1 MKIKLRL
8 QSEDPDE
15 FELDLMECFSSVP
28 VIIGDKMF
36 LRTYTTVLD
45 TLDST
50 YNQLPETLK
59 KMLDQHQTRSFYLK
73 SSLLTITGLTAYS
86 IDIGFNK
93 SKDAFRAAKIF
104 DAFNKER
111 GYTMILCNCFFP
123 SGSMVIY
130 FQALGD
136 IFLEFDLEDV
146 FFLKD
151 SKDFYKISDLEYK
164 ERDKINNQDYNEITA
179 IIRGKK

>member
-1 MKIKLRL
+1 MKIKLQFKDL
-8 QSEDPDE
+8 NN
-15 FELDLMECFSSVP
+15 FELDLFESFCSVP
-28 VIIGDKMF
+28 IIIDNKMIIG
-36 LRTYTTVLD
+36 THTTNLD
-45 TLDST
+45 LSDST

-59 KMLDQHQTRSFYLK
+59 EMLNRHQTRNFYLK

-86 IDIGFNK
+86 IDIGFDK

-104 DAFNKER
+104 DNFDNER
-111 GYTMILCNCFFP
+111 GYTMITCACYLP
-123 SGSMVIY
+123 SGSMAIY

-146 FFLKD
+146 FFLNDVKE
-151 SKDFYKISDLEYK
+151 FYEISELEYK

>member
-1 MKIKLRL
+1 MKIKL
-8 QSEDPDE
+8 QTEDPDE
-15 FELDLMECFSSVP
+15 CELDLMEWFSSVP

-45 TLDST
+45 TLDTT

-73 SSLLTITGLTAYS
+73 SSLLTVTGLTAYS

-123 SGSMVIY
+123 LGSMVIY

-136 IFLEFDLEDV
+136 IFLEFDLKDV
-146 FFLKD
+146 FFLNDVKE
-151 SKDFYKISDLEYK
+151 FYEISELEYK
-164 ERDKINNQDYNEITA
+164 ESNEINNQDYNEITA
-179 IIRGKK
+179 IICGKK

>member
-1 MKIKLRL
+1 
-8 QSEDPDE
+8 
-15 FELDLMECFSSVP
+15 
-28 VIIGDKMF
+28 
-36 LRTYTTVLD
+36 
-45 TLDST
+45 
-50 YNQLPETLK
+50 
-59 KMLDQHQTRSFYLK
+59 MLDQHQTRSFYLK

-86 IDIGFNK
+86 IDIGFDK
-93 SKDAFRAAKIF
+93 SKDAFRVAKIF

-123 SGSMVIY
+123 SGSMAIH

-146 FFLKD
+146 FFLNDVKE
-151 SKDFYKISDLEYK
+151 FYEISELEYK
-164 ERDKINNQDYNEITA
+164 ESDEINNQDYNEITA

>member
-8 QSEDPDE
+8 QSEDPDD
-15 FELDLMECFSSVP
+15 FELDLFESFSGVP
-28 VIIGDKMF
+28 VIIGDKMI

-73 SSLLTITGLTAYS
+73 SSLLTVTGLTAYS

-123 SGSMVIY
+123 SGSMAIH

-136 IFLEFDLEDV
+136 IFLEFDLKDV
-146 FFLKD
+146 FFLNDVKE
-151 SKDFYKISDLEYK
+151 FYEISELEYK
-164 ERDKINNQDYNEITA
+164 ESDEINNQDYNEITA
-179 IIRGKK
+179 IICGKK

>member
-1 MKIKLRL
+1 MIIGTHTTN
-8 QSEDPDE
+8 
-15 FELDLMECFSSVP
+15 LDLS
-28 VIIGDKMF
+28 
-36 LRTYTTVLD
+36 
-45 TLDST
+45 DST

-59 KMLDQHQTRSFYLK
+59 EVLNRHQTRNFYLK

-86 IDIGFNK
+86 IDIGFDK

-136 IFLEFDLEDV
+136 IFLEFDLKDV
-146 FFLKD
+146 FFLNDVKE
-151 SKDFYKISDLEYK
+151 FYEISELEYK
-164 ERDKINNQDYNEITA
+164 ESDEINNQDYNEITA
-179 IIRGKK
+179 IICGKK

>member
-8 QSEDPDE
+8 QSEDPDD
-15 FELDLMECFSSVP
+15 FELDLFESFSGVP
-28 VIIGDKMF
+28 VIIGDKMI

-73 SSLLTITGLTAYS
+73 SSLLTVTGLTAYS

-123 SGSMVIY
+123 LGSMVIY

-136 IFLEFDLEDV
+136 IFLEFDLKDV
-146 FFLKD
+146 FFLNDVKE
-151 SKDFYKISDLEYK
+151 FYEISELEYK

-179 IIRGKK
+179 IVCGKK

>member
-8 QSEDPDE
+8 QSEDPDD
-15 FELDLMECFSSVP
+15 FELDLFESFSGVP
-28 VIIGDKMF
+28 VIIGDKMI

-86 IDIGFNK
+86 IDIGFDK

-111 GYTMILCNCFFP
+111 GYTTILCNCFFP
-123 SGSMVIY
+123 SGSMAIH

-136 IFLEFDLEDV
+136 IFLEFDLKDV
-146 FFLKD
+146 FFLNDVKE
-151 SKDFYKISDLEYK
+151 FYEISELEYK

>member
-45 TLDST
+45 TLDTT

-73 SSLLTITGLTAYS
+73 SSLLTVTGLTAYS
-86 IDIGFNK
+86 IGIDVNK
-93 SKDAFRAAKIF
+93 KVNAIHAGKIF
-104 DAFNKER
+104 DNFDKER

-136 IFLEFDLEDV
+136 IFLEFDLKDV
-146 FFLKD
+146 FFLNDVKE
-151 SKDFYKISDLEYK
+151 FYEISELEYK

-179 IIRGKK
+179 IVCGKK

>member
-8 QSEDPDE
+8 QSEDPDD

-45 TLDST
+45 TLDTT

-73 SSLLTITGLTAYS
+73 SSLLTVTGLTAYS
-86 IDIGFNK
+86 IDIGFDK

-104 DAFNKER
+104 DNFDKER
-111 GYTMILCNCFFP
+111 GYTMITCACYLP
-123 SGSMVIY
+123 SGSMAIY

-136 IFLEFDLEDV
+136 IFLEFDLKDV
-146 FFLKD
+146 FFLNDVKE
-151 SKDFYKISDLEYK
+151 FYEISELEYK
-164 ERDKINNQDYNEITA
+164 ESDEINNQDYNEITA
-179 IIRGKK
+179 IICGKK

>member
-73 SSLLTITGLTAYS
+73 SSLLTITGLTAYN
-86 IDIGFNK
+86 IDIGFDK
-93 SKDAFRAAKIF
+93 KTDVLHAGKIF
-104 DAFNKER
+104 DNFDKEK
-111 GYTMILCNCFFP
+111 GYTLITCACYLP
-123 SGSMVIY
+123 SGSMAIH

-136 IFLEFDLEDV
+136 IFLEFDLKDV
-146 FFLKD
+146 FFLNDVKE
-151 SKDFYKISDLEYK
+151 FYGISELEYK
-164 ERDKINNQDYNEITA
+164 ESDEINNQDYNEITA
-179 IIRGKK
+179 IICGKK

>member
-8 QSEDPDE
+8 QSEDPDN
-15 FELDLMECFSSVP
+15 FELDLFESFCSVP
-28 VIIGDKMF
+28 IIIDNKMIIG
-36 LRTYTTVLD
+36 THTTNLD
-45 TLDST
+45 LLDST

-73 SSLLTITGLTAYS
+73 SSLLTVTGLTAYS

-136 IFLEFDLEDV
+136 IFLEFDLKDV
-146 FFLKD
+146 FFLNDVKE
-151 SKDFYKISDLEYK
+151 FYEISELEYK

-179 IIRGKK
+179 IICGKK

>member
-59 KMLDQHQTRSFYLK
+59 KMLNQHQTRSFYLK

-86 IDIGFNK
+86 IGIDVNK
-93 SKDAFRAAKIF
+93 KVNAIHAGKIF
-104 DAFNKER
+104 NNFDKER
-111 GYTMILCNCFFP
+111 GYTLITCACYLP
-123 SGSMVIY
+123 SGSMAIH

-136 IFLEFDLEDV
+136 IFLEFDLKDV
-146 FFLKD
+146 FFLNDVKE
-151 SKDFYKISDLEYK
+151 FYEISELEYK
-164 ERDKINNQDYNEITA
+164 ESNEINNQDYNEITA
-179 IIRGKK
+179 IICGKK

>member
-45 TLDST
+45 TLDTT

-59 KMLDQHQTRSFYLK
+59 EVLNRHQTRNFYLK

-136 IFLEFDLEDV
+136 IFLEFDLKDV
-146 FFLKD
+146 FFLNDVKE
-151 SKDFYKISDLEYK
+151 FYEISELEYK

-179 IIRGKK
+179 IICGKK